1 MPSTSCKLTP
11 YAYVVFKII
20 CPFYFVGHR
29 VVVNQLKVCIIYF
42 NPDTVTTTFESEFLY
57 LFIFGIALVGGIVSF
72 FNTRFDK
79 T

>member
-1 MPSTSCKLTP
+1 MPMWFSKL
-11 YAYVVFKII
+11 F
-20 CPFYFVGHR
+20 PFYFVGHP

-57 LFIFGIALVGGIVSF
+57 LFIFGIALVGSIVSF
-72 FNTRFDK
+72 FNKRFDK